1 MTKLLIAYFA
11 TGVVFWICD
20 FLWLG
25 FAAKDF
31 YQAQIGALL
40 RTPPNIPAAIAFYLL
55 YVVGLVIFGTW
66 RGLEADA
73 WGKAA
78 LYGALFG
85 FFAYATYDLTNFATL
100 KGWSMSMTL
109 VDIAWGTFVSGVA
122 AALGCVITRAATT

>member
-11 TGVVFWICD
+11 TGVVFWPGD

-31 YQAQIGALL
+31 YQGQIGALL
-40 RTPPNIPAAIAFYLL
+40 RVPPNIPAAIAFYLL

-73 WGKAA
+73 WSKAA
-78 LYGALFG
+78 IYGALFG
-85 FFAYATYDLTNFATL
+85 FFAYATYDLTNYATL
-100 KGWSMSMTL
+100 KGWSLPMTL
-109 VDIAWGTFVSGVA
+109 VDIAWGTFVSGTA
-122 AALGCVITRAATT
+122 AALGCVITRASTT